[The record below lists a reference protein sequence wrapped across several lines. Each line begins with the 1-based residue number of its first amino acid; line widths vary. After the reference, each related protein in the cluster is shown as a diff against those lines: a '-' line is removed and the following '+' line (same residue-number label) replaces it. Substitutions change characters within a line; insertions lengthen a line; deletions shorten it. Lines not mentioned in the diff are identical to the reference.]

1 MSKERDYFAENL
13 AMLVSSGMDV
23 LGAVSALRAGARSGR
38 FKRQLGHVADDIY
51 EGHSLSS
58 ALQKKNMASAH
69 TISLLRIGERSGRLA
84 ENLAVVAVQAEKDRQ
99 FRSKL
104 RSAMMYP
111 TFVLSLTV
119 IVGVGIAWFILPRLS
134 SVFASLDV
142 KLPVITQW
150 LIGAGGFLNSYGAVA
165 IPILALAAVVF
176 FYFIFRFQKTKFI
189 GQTLLFNVPGIKR
202 MLQEIEVARAGYLLG
217 SLLEAGLPIVE
228 AVRALAEAS
237 AFSMYRRLY
246 MDLAERI
253 DEGNSFTRS
262 LTEMRDARLFPLQVQ
277 QMIAAGERSG
287 RLSDALQ
294 KIGVQYEARSDTTTK
309 NLAVILE
316 PILLIIV
323 WVGVMFVALAVIL
336 PIYSLIGGI
345 R

>member
-1 MSKERDYFAENL
+1 MRKERDYFAENL

-23 LGAVSALRAGARSGR
+23 LGAVNAIRAGARSTR
-38 FKRQLGHVADDIY
+38 FKRELGQIADDIY
-51 EGHSLSS
+51 EGNTLSF
-58 ALQKKNMASAH
+58 ALQKMRLTSAH
-69 TISLLRIGERSGRLA
+69 TISLLRVGERSGRLA
-84 ENLAVVAVQAEKDRQ
+84 ENLTVVAAQAEKDRQ
-99 FRSKL
+99 FHSKL

-111 TFVLSLTV
+111 VFVLSLTV
-119 IVGVGIAWFILPRLS
+119 VVGIGIAWFILPRLS

-150 LIGAGGFLNSYGAVA
+150 LIGVGNFLNSYGAVA

-176 FYFIFRFQKTKFI
+176 FYFIFRFHKTKFI
-189 GQTLLFNVPGIKR
+189 GQALLFGVPGIKR
-202 MLQEIEVARAGYLLG
+202 MLQEIEVARTGYLLG

-228 AVRALAEAS
+228 AVRTVAEAS
-237 AFSMYRRLY
+237 AFDMYRRFYL
-246 MDLAERI
+246 DLAARI
-253 DEGNSFTRS
+253 DEGNSLERS
-262 LTEMRDARLFPLQVQ
+262 LIEMRGTRLFPLQVQ

-287 RLSDALQ
+287 RLADALM
-294 KIGVQYEARSDTTTK
+294 KVGVQYEARSDTTTK

-316 PILLIIV
+316 PVLLILV